1 MIWFFLISM
10 AIITGLV
17 LVGPLLKSGDM
28 PPARGKISLFLI
40 LLLISSL
47 GIYSLIGQPNLTK
60 ATALQAYQPPAGPS
74 AEDVKAAQEMS
85 PEQRAK
91 MIMGMVDSLAQKLED
106 SPDNPQG
113 WVRLLRARTV
123 LGQEA
128 QKLKDIETIKA
139 VYADRPNIMNQ
150 ILATTKSQ

>member
-47 GIYSLIGQPNLTK
+47 GIYSLIGQPSLTK
-60 ATALQAYQPPAGPS
+60 AKALQAYQPPAGPS
-74 AEDVKAAQEMS
+74 SEDIKTAQEMS
-85 PEQRAK
+85 SEERAQ

>member
-10 AIITGLV
+10 AIITGLF
-17 LVGPLLKSGDM
+17 LVGPLLKSGDT

-47 GIYSLIGQPNLTK
+47 GIYGLIGQPNLTK

-85 PEQRAK
+85 PEERAQ
-91 MIMGMVDSLAQKLED
+91 MIIGMVDSLAQKLEY

-139 VYADRPNIMNQ
+139 VYASRPDLINE
-150 ILATTKSQ
+150 ILASVESK

>member
-10 AIITGLV
+10 AIITGLF
-17 LVGPLLKSGDM
+17 LVGPLLKSGDT

-47 GIYSLIGQPNLTK
+47 GIYGLIGQPNLTK

-85 PEQRAK
+85 PEERAQ
-91 MIMGMVDSLAQKLED
+91 MIIGMVDSLALKLED

-139 VYADRPNIMNQ
+139 VYASRPDLINE
-150 ILATTKSQ
+150 ILASVESK

>member
-10 AIITGLV
+10 AIITGLF
-17 LVGPLLKSGDM
+17 LVGPLLKSGDT

-47 GIYSLIGQPNLTK
+47 GIYGLIGQPNLTK

-85 PEQRAK
+85 PEERAQ
-91 MIMGMVDSLAQKLED
+91 MIIGMVDSLAQKLED

-139 VYADRPNIMNQ
+139 VYASRPDLINE
-150 ILATTKSQ
+150 ILASVESK

>member
-1 MIWFFLISM
+1 M
-10 AIITGLV
+10 AIITGLI
-17 LVGPLLKSGDM
+17 LVGPLLKSGDT

-74 AEDVKAAQEMS
+74 AEDIKTAQEMS
-85 PEQRAK
+85 SEERAQ

-139 VYADRPNIMNQ
+139 VYASRPDLINE
-150 ILATTKSQ
+150 ILASVESK

>member
-47 GIYSLIGQPNLTK
+47 GIYSLIGQPSLTK
-60 ATALQAYQPPAGPS
+60 AKALQAYQPPAGPS
-74 AEDVKAAQEMS
+74 AEDIKTAQEMS
-85 PEQRAK
+85 SEERAQ

-123 LGQEA
+123 LGQET

>member
-1 MIWFFLISM
+1 M
-10 AIITGLV
+10 AIITGSF
-17 LVGPLLKSGDM
+17 LVGPLLKSGDT

-47 GIYSLIGQPNLTK
+47 GIYSLIGQPSLTK
-60 ATALQAYQPPAGPS
+60 AKALQAYKPPAGPS

-85 PEQRAK
+85 PKERAQ

-128 QKLKDIETIKA
+128 QKLKDIETIKE
-139 VYADRPNIMNQ
+139 VYASRPDFINE
-150 ILATTKSQ
+150 ILASVESK

>member
-1 MIWFFLISM
+1 M
-10 AIITGLV
+10 
-17 LVGPLLKSGDM
+17 
-28 PPARGKISLFLI
+28 
-40 LLLISSL
+40 ISSL
-47 GIYSLIGQPNLTK
+47 GIYSLIGQPSLTK
-60 ATALQAYQPPAGPS
+60 AKALQAYQPPAGPS
-74 AEDVKAAQEMS
+74 AEDIKTAQEMS
-85 PEQRAK
+85 SEERAQ

-113 WVRLLRARTV
+113 WVRLLRAGTV
-123 LGQEA
+123 LGQET

>member
-47 GIYSLIGQPNLTK
+47 GIYSLIGQPSLTK
-60 ATALQAYQPPAGPS
+60 AKALQAYQPPAGPS
-74 AEDVKAAQEMS
+74 AEDIKTAQEMS
-85 PEQRAK
+85 SEERAQ